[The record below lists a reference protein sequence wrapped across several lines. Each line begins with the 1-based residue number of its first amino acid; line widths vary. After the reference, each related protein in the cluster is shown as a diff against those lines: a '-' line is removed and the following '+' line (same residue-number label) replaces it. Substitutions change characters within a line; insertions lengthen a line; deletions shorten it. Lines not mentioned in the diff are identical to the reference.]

1 MSILKP
7 EGSLTLGVAV
17 GAMVYGVYNYSLPTT
32 AVMQAT
38 QVQSMDI
45 EAARRKAAITT
56 VALVSVVSLMAKD
69 KTIFVL
75 GGLMVI
81 ALDIHARV
89 ANASAPGTGKV
100 ATALGGY
107 APARDAVSVE
117 TADAYA

>member
-38 QVQSMDI
+38 SPQSMDI
-45 EAARRKAAITT
+45 EAARRKAAWTSATIVSI
-56 VALVSVVSLMAKD
+56 VALMAKD

-75 GGLMVI
+75 GGLVVI
-81 ALDIHARV
+81 ALDVHARL
-89 ANASAPGTGKV
+89 ANAAVPGTGKV
-100 ATALGGY
+100 NTSLSGY
-107 APARDAVSVE
+107 TRAQESAPMAE
-117 TADAYA
+117 